1 MTELQQA
8 AQQALKILDSEFT
21 TLDGEFCRWCDGR
34 LNAKHNCALEQT
46 ITALRAALATQSTHS
61 ADCYKW
67 HHECAIAEVE
77 SLREELAE
85 AYTEMRKMTEQV
97 ESAEPV
103 AWVYVNSDGEC
114 EQIEY
119 ETPPDDPSVTPLYLH
134 PKTLTDE
141 DISVLWY
148 QSGEQPFKFARMLLK

>member
-1 MTELQQA
+1 MNDC
-8 AQQALKILDSEFT
+8 KM
-21 TLDGEFCRWCDGR
+21 
-34 LNAKHNCALEQT
+34 
-46 ITALRAALATQSTHS
+46 STHS
-61 ADCYKW
+61 EGCYKW
-67 HHECAIAEVE
+67 HHECAIAEVQ
-77 SLREELAE
+77 SLREELAA

-103 AWVYVNSDGEC
+103 AWMHTNGVGDTYFRKKPQDKVFNP
-114 EQIEY
+114 Q
-119 ETPPDDPSVTPLYLH
+119 PVYLH